1 MEETTS
7 IDEEA
12 ARLRSVVT
20 FQKVVMVI
28 ILRWWLLAAIVFCTF
43 FTLFTGFLV
52 MRASKSVNRYEA
64 KTQLLFSPKKI
75 LRVDAPSDRQI
86 MSILNRRSLKRRI
99 AEHVKMDV
107 AEQSCLTV
115 DVNLSQERRPTNLF
129 TINAASRTMKS
140 AVEKANAFAA
150 ILIDEYVAFRSKDLD
165 DWRMSLEGR
174 RRNLADA
181 LAELDAKGSEIKTK
195 SGVLAP
201 KEALIAL
208 NTLISDQRRNAAALG
223 VDLSN
228 EQLKKSKLEAQVGG
242 SGPAVMAN
250 AHAIRR
256 RAEALA
262 ALDKELATLR
272 ERYTDI
278 NPRVAGKIQER
289 DERVA
294 ELKEFLKSKGAEN
307 LDIDKI
313 DQAERAA
320 GELADCA
327 TRTEAILQRKGALEL
342 EIRENEKKVVELA
355 GMVQE
360 FDKIESRRTDIM
372 ASLHDIDDQLGGI
385 SYAASSLRNDLRQ
398 IERAGGAG
406 DSGPFGVRQA
416 IFALVGAS
424 AVTGGLL
431 LIIVVLE
438 FVFGKVRG
446 GREIALYDGIDFLGS
461 LPKPKAMAET
471 EALEVMGVIAQKA
484 LLAGKDAKTILVC
497 RLPGVEVDQ
506 RFVEQMDY
514 TATMAGTS
522 SCLLD
527 VVSQNGF
534 TPPEGVEQM
543 LGVVRSGAHGWFP
556 VSNRFAM
563 APTELELLKVDLA
576 TLGET
581 FDNVFVRMEGG
592 IRVGG
597 TFFDQLLGLCGGAL
611 LLVGTGRTPR
621 TVFAYARRH
630 LKASGKTVFAIAT
643 GAGAKIIRREMED
656 LT

>member
-1 MEETTS
+1 MEETS
-7 IDEEA
+7 IDEET

-43 FTLFTGFLV
+43 FTLFAGHLV
-52 MRASKSVNRYEA
+52 MRASKSVSRYEA
-64 KTQLLFSPKKI
+64 KTQLLFNPKKI

-86 MSILNRRSLKRRI
+86 MSILNRRSLKRRV
-99 AEHVKMDV
+99 AEHVKMDF

-115 DVNLSQERRPTNLF
+115 DVSLSQERRPTNLF
-129 TINAASRTMKS
+129 TITAASRTMKG

-150 ILIDEYVAFRSKDLD
+150 ILIDEYVACRSKDLD

-174 RRNLADA
+174 RGNLADA
-181 LAELDAKGSEIKTK
+181 LAELDAKESEIKTK
-195 SGVLAP
+195 SGVLTP

-228 EQLKKSKLEAQVGG
+228 EQLKKNKLEAQVGG

-250 AHAIRR
+250 AQAIRR

-262 ALDKELATLR
+262 TLDKELATLR

-278 NPRVAGKIQER
+278 NPRVAGKVRER

-294 ELKEFLKSKGAEN
+294 ELKEFLKSKGAEG

-327 TRTEAILQRKGALEL
+327 TRIEAILQRKHALEL
-342 EIRENEKKVVELA
+342 EIKENEKKVVELA

-385 SYAASSLRNDLRQ
+385 SYAESSLRNDLRQ

-406 DSGPFGVRQA
+406 DNGPFGVRQA

-424 AVTGGLL
+424 VITGGLL

-461 LPKPKAMAET
+461 LPKPKAMTEPET
-471 EALEVMGVIAQKA
+471 LEVMSVIAQKA
-484 LLAGKDAKTILVC
+484 LLAGKDLKTILVC
-497 RLPGVEVDQ
+497 RLPGVEVDS
-506 RFVEQMDY
+506 RFMETMDY

-522 SCLLD
+522 SCLLV

-543 LGVVRSGAHGWFP
+543 LGVVRRGAHGWFP

-581 FDNVFVRMEGG
+581 FDNVFIRMEGG

-611 LLVGTGRTPR
+611 LLAGTGRTSR
-621 TVFAYARRH
+621 AVFAYARRH
-630 LKASGKTVFAIAT
+630 LKASGKPVFAIAT
-643 GAGAKIIRREMED
+643 GAGVKIIRREMEE